1 MEKARPGSPLVLLF
15 ITSLYL
21 ISGSAVAETGDPS
34 RQAAIAAR
42 GAQVMPF
49 NLDETRHVFE
59 ATTTGGIQR
68 VIANDAKNHTQ
79 IKLIQE
85 HLQKEAAR
93 FQAGNFDD
101 SAIIHGED
109 MPGLSQLRQLHK
121 EISVR
126 YQPSPEGATILY
138 QSKNP
143 LAISAIHQWFSA
155 QITDH
160 GKHAQH

>member
-1 MEKARPGSPLVLLF
+1 MEKARLGSPLVLVF
-15 ITSLYL
+15 VTSLYL
-21 ISGSAVAETGDPS
+21 IPGSAVAETSETS
-34 RQAAIAAR
+34 RQAAIASR
-42 GAQVMPF
+42 GAQIMPF
-49 NLDETRHVFE
+49 NLDETQHVFE
-59 ATTTGGIQR
+59 ATITGGIQR
-68 VIANDAKNHTQ
+68 VVAKDTKNHTQ

-101 SAIIHGED
+101 PAAIHGEE
-109 MPGLSQLRQLHK
+109 MPGLTELRQLHK

-126 YQPSPEGATILY
+126 YQPSPEGASIHY

-155 QITDH
+155 QLTDH